1 MSGKKLVNY
10 SSPIGVLPRK
20 FSFLA
25 DSQFQYLYYLI
36 QIREVLNSNGS
47 AFSTIEF
54 LNSFRF
60 SLDFTRPGTMMAV
73 IGIEER
79 ALAEICK
86 QNDTVI
92 ANYNC
97 LGQLVIS
104 SAGENI
110 ARAAESAKAGGA
122 ARTIPLTGERRFPLS
137 LDATGR

>member
-1 MSGKKLVNY
+1 
-10 SSPIGVLPRK
+10 
-20 FSFLA
+20 
-25 DSQFQYLYYLI
+25 
-36 QIREVLNSNGS
+36 
-47 AFSTIEF
+47 
-54 LNSFRF
+54 
-60 SLDFTRPGTMMAV
+60 MMAV